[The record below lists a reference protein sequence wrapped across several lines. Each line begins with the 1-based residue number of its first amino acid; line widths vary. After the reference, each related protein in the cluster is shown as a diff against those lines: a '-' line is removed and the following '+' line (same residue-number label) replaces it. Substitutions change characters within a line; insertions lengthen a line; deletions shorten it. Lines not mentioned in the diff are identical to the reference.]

1 MTACTAICI
10 FCPTGQ
16 TSSEDRTDC
25 IPCEL
30 DVICIITRY
39 HCVRTLEGKET
50 GCGACA
56 LRPTALGASATA
68 VPPSSA
74 TTRQK
79 PRTTTAVYIVRSM
92 HSMCWGST
100 TLM

>member
-56 LRPTALGASATA
+56 LRPTA
-68 VPPSSA
+68 
-74 TTRQK
+74 
-79 PRTTTAVYIVRSM
+79 VYIVRSM